1 MESWPFQMRVEGC
14 EHTDQSSDN
23 EGDRDGEIRS
33 AFRWCPHVIHIQ
45 TQTHHVQGDCVSETN
60 DDVTG
65 NRTRNDHLLDRSRP
79 AQVAVAFKY
88 WGKGQGGGGGAK
100 RTKTQIHVRQE
111 WKTPW
116 QDRNGGTSPFRFS
129 WAAWAAERV
138 EVPWAAGCCRQGPL
152 PWHFRR
158 PICAPAAAH
167 FRRGVPFWAVL
178 WGAYFRIRSN
188 RKRISSVDVVSI
200 FLSPSF

>member
-45 TQTHHVQGDCVSETN
+45 TQTHLVQGDCVSETN

-88 WGKGQGGGGGAK
+88 WVKGQGGGGRRKEDQDTDTRPSGMENTMTRPQRRHQPFQVFLGGVGGGK
-100 RTKTQIHVRQE
+100 SGGPVSSRLLPPRTAAVAFPPPDLRS
-111 WKTPW
+111 
-116 QDRNGGTSPFRFS
+116 GSGTFS
-129 WAAWAAERV
+129 
-138 EVPWAAGCCRQGPL
+138 
-152 PWHFRR
+152 
-158 PICAPAAAH
+158 
-167 FRRGVPFWAVL
+167 
-178 WGAYFRIRSN
+178 
-188 RKRISSVDVVSI
+188 
-200 FLSPSF
+200 

>member
-45 TQTHHVQGDCVSETN
+45 TQTHLVQGDCVSETN

-88 WGKGQGGGGGAK
+88 WVKGQGGGEAQRGP
-100 RTKTQIHVRQE
+100 RHRYTSV
-111 WKTPW
+111 
-116 QDRNGGTSPFRFS
+116 RNGKHHDKT
-129 WAAWAAERV
+129 ATE
-138 EVPWAAGCCRQGPL
+138 
-152 PWHFRR
+152 
-158 PICAPAAAH
+158 APALSG
-167 FRRGVPFWAVL
+167 FPGRRGRRKEW
-178 WGAYFRIRSN
+178 RS
-188 RKRISSVDVVSI
+188 REQQVVAAKDRCRGISAARFALRQRHIFVEESHFGQFFGGPISESGQTERESVR
-200 FLSPSF
+200 LM